1 MNVSDPIEILLLFIK
16 AFVLAN
22 IVMVVFALM
31 TWVERRVIGFFQY
44 RHGPNRVGPF
54 GLLQPIADLLKLIR
68 KENFA
73 PRNVSQVLHIVAP
86 VATLF
91 FALAAF
97 AVVPF
102 GDKPVSIFGWTTMPY
117 MAANLP
123 VAVLFAVAMSGLGGY
138 GVIVGGWATNS
149 KFALLGALRAC
160 AQLIS
165 YEVSLTLAVL
175 PAVMMAGSLSMVD
188 IANTHKSWDLFG
200 WSPWLVM
207 WMPFAFAI
215 FCIAALAES
224 NRAPFDFAEAEQE
237 LVAGFHT
244 EFGALRYALFA
255 NAEYIHMIT
264 ICALGVTFFLGGWNG
279 PGVESI
285 GWGIG
290 VLWFIL
296 KLALFMFIFIWIR
309 ATVPRLRYDRLM
321 RFGWKVML
329 PASTAQLIATAIYIS
344 QPGNDALAEGIVVGQ
359 WALVGLLVVARVA
372 GVSRARTRRAA
383 EVASMPAIA
392 ATKVSGGVG

>member
-16 AFVLAN
+16 GFVIAN
-22 IVMVVFALM
+22 IVMVVFAMM
-31 TWVERRVIGFFQY
+31 TWTERRVIGFFQY
-44 RHGPNRVGPF
+44 RYGPNRVGPF

-73 PRNVSQVLHIVAP
+73 PHNVSQVLHIVAP
-86 VATLF
+86 VTTLF

-102 GDKPVSIFGWTTMPY
+102 GDHPVSIFGWETMPY
-117 MAANLP
+117 MAADLP

-138 GVIVGGWATNS
+138 GVIVGGWASNS

-175 PAVMMAGSLSMVD
+175 PAVMMAGSLSMVK
-188 IANTHKSWDLFG
+188 IANTHKSWDMFG
-200 WSPWLVM
+200 WSPWLLM
-207 WMPFAFAI
+207 WMPFAFII

-244 EFGALRYALFA
+244 EYGALRYALFA

-264 ICALGVTFFLGGWNG
+264 ICALGTTFFLGGWNG
-279 PGVESI
+279 PGVASI
-285 GWGIG
+285 GWGMGI
-290 VLWFIL
+290 LWFVI
-296 KLALFMFIFIWIR
+296 KMALFMFTFIWIR

-329 PASTAQLIATAIYIS
+329 PASTVQLLAVAVFVS
-344 QPGNDALAEGIVVGQ
+344 QPGNDALKSGIVIGQ
-359 WALVGLLVVARVA
+359 WALMGVLVIARIVGVGRM
-372 GVSRARTRRAA
+372 RAA
-383 EVASMPAIA
+383 RQSEIAAMPPIVASRLTGEA
-392 ATKVSGGVG
+392 G